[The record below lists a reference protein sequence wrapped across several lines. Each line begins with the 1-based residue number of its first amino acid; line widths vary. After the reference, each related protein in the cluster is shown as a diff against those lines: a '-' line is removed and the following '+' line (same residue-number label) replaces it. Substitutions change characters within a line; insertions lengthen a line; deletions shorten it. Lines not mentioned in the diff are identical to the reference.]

1 MTSQQA
7 LPAQDAPTTRD
18 AVPTAQRMLAQAAA
32 AGFGIVVAF
41 QVSLA
46 LGAPLGAAAWSGAH
60 PGVLPD
66 ELRVASSVS
75 AVVWLLAAVVVLAR
89 GGMGLPLPP
98 RVALGGIR
106 ALLVLLG
113 VGAVMNA
120 ASSSPWERFGWAPF
134 VVVLVVLV
142 GLLARRMP
150 RT

>member
-7 LPAQDAPTTRD
+7 LPTQDAPTTRGT
-18 AVPTAQRMLAQAAA
+18 VPTTQRRLAQAAA

-46 LGAPLGAAAWSGAH
+46 LGAPFGAAAWSGAH

-75 AVVWLLAAVVVLAR
+75 AVVWLFAAVVVLAR

-98 RVALGGIR
+98 RLALGGTR
-106 ALLVLLG
+106 ALLALLG

-142 GLLARRMP
+142 ALLARRMP